1 MHLYFEQ
8 WSRTVYLPDANT
20 PFPTVATDTRMHT
33 QFLFMIMFPSQS
45 SPRGPRIASGAPQTM
60 LPTHVHIDTARAR
73 TQQTH
78 TPLPL
83 TEPMHATI
91 CHIYPSADLI
101 LEAGSSVRLPAK
113 CLIHEPKCSRSSRFC
128 VSRSISTCINH
139 VIICIFIV
147 KQWNDQKL
155 LPARTAVHIFIP
167 TMLVIILISDS
178 VWASH

>member
-1 MHLYFEQ
+1 MVGTDTHAYAIFVHDNVFFAKLTPGTSHCLRY
-8 WSRTVYLPDANT
+8 TANY
-20 PFPTVATDTRMHT
+20 ATDTHIHRH
-33 QFLFMIMFPSQS
+33 
-45 SPRGPRIASGAPQTM
+45 G
-60 LPTHVHIDTARAR
+60 THAH

-78 TPLPL
+78 TLLPL

-91 CHIYPSADLI
+91 CHIYPGVDLI

-128 VSRSISTCINH
+128 VSCSISTCINH

-147 KQWNDQKL
+147 KQWKDQKL
-155 LPARTAVHIFIP
+155 LPVRTTVHIFIP
-167 TMLVIILISDS
+167 TMFEIILISDS